1 MTFQLGKH
9 MISLDKKSKNMC
21 LLYFLIIHTVD
32 IICGT
37 VDDGDLVYITYKL
50 YSHGLDF
57 ILN

>member
-9 MISLDKKSKNMC
+9 MISLNKNKNIC
-21 LLYFLIIHTVD
+21 LIYFLIIHTVD

-37 VDDGDLVYITYKL
+37 VDDGDLVCITYKL
-50 YSHGLDF
+50 YSPGLDF